1 MCFIVSII
9 FATSLGIGV
18 IFSSVS
24 VFLYQGSITLG
35 ASFLSVILSDSVIHL
50 MSATGSLLIIGLGL
64 NMLKLTNIKIANL
77 LPSVFLPIF
86 FAILNII

>member
-1 MCFIVSII
+1 
-9 FATSLGIGV
+9 
-18 IFSSVS
+18 
-24 VFLYQGSITLG
+24 
-35 ASFLSVILSDSVIHL
+35 